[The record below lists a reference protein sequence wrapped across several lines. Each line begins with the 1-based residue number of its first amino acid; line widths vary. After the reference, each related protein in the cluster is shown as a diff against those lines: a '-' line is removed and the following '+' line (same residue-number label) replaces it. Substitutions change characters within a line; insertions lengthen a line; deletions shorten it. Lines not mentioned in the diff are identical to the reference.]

1 MTHPEIVQV
10 EDLQFEIYIKEEE
23 IQEQIEQIAKNL
35 DESLIDSNPL
45 FLGVLNGSFV
55 FMAELVRAC
64 KMDLEL
70 RVIRLKS
77 YEGTTSTGTIISED
91 KLSLDF
97 KDRNVVIVED
107 IIDSGLTM
115 SWLLEK
121 IFSGGAK
128 SVKVVS
134 LLLKPNSLKHKIQI
148 DYVGFEIPD
157 NFVVGYGLDYNGKG
171 RNLRNIYTLKG

>member
-1 MTHPEIVQV
+1 MPEIVKV
-10 EDLQFEIYIKEEE
+10 EDLQFEMYINEEE
-23 IQEQIEQIAKNL
+23 IQARVKQLAKEL
-35 DESLIDSNPL
+35 DTSLENANPL

-55 FMAELVRAC
+55 FMADLVRAC
-64 KMDLEL
+64 KMNLEL
-70 RVIRLKS
+70 RFIRLKS
-77 YEGTTSTGTIISED
+77 YEGTTSSGTIISED
-91 KLSLDF
+91 NLSLDL

-121 IFSGGAK
+121 IKSSGTK

-134 LLLKPNSLKHKIQI
+134 LLLKPDCLQHKLQI
-148 DYVGFEIPD
+148 DYVGFEIPN

>member
-1 MTHPEIVQV
+1 MQPEIVQV
-10 EDLQFEIYIKEEE
+10 EDLQFEIYIKEDE
-23 IQEQIEQIAKNL
+23 IQERIKQIAIEL
-35 DESLIDSNPL
+35 DKSLLDGNPL

-55 FMAELVRAC
+55 FMADLVRAC

-70 RVIRLKS
+70 KFIRLKS
-77 YEGTTSTGTIISED
+77 YEGTTSSGTIISED
-91 KLSLDF
+91 KHSLDF

-121 IFSGGAK
+121 IFSSGAK
-128 SVKVVS
+128 SIKVVS
-134 LLLKPNSLKHKIQI
+134 LLLKPDSLKHKVQL
-148 DYVGFEIPD
+148 DYVGFEIPN